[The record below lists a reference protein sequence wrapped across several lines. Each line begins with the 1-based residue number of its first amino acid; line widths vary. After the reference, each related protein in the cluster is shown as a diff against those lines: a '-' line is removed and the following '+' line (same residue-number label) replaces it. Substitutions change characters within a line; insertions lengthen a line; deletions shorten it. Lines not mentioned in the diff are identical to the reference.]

1 MSLSAGG
8 GWYALRSLQSKY
20 DILIYYTGEQTLW
33 ETQWRVN
40 ENIRWEVAIRAKGH
54 STRQNSSGGRGG
66 WTSMNDWTHMQ

>member
-1 MSLSAGG
+1 M
-8 GWYALRSLQSKY
+8 
-20 DILIYYTGEQTLW
+20 IYYTGEQTLW

-54 STRQNSSGGRGG
+54 PARQNSSHRQGG